1 LFIGNLPYGASEADL
16 RAHFA
21 SVAEPSH
28 VVMPVDRETG
38 RPRGFAFVEFAERP
52 VAEEVIKRFDQQPFQ
67 GRNLAVSEARARED
81 RPPGAPRPGGF
92 SGPRPGGGSYGGP
105 RPGGGGFGGGGFGG
119 PRPGGG
125 GGFGGPRPGGFG
137 GGGGGGGFG
146 GPRPGGGPG
155 GRDRSANFGPPAP
168 PKRLRGAKKGSQQEH
183 KPRGP
188 IKERSGGRIY
198 AVDDLEDSDADLD
211 NLARMPAED
220 EDDAVVDAG
229 VDDTGTDDTE
239 DKE

>member
-1 LFIGNLPYGASEADL
+1 LAVRLFIGNLPYGASEADL

-21 SVAEPSH
+21 PIAEPSH

-38 RPRGFAFVEFAERP
+38 RPRGFAFVEFADRA
-52 VAEEVIKRFDQQPFQ
+52 VAEEVIKRFDAQPFQ

-81 RPPGAPRPGGF
+81 RPPG
-92 SGPRPGGGSYGGP
+92 GPRPGGSYGGP
-105 RPGGGGFGGGGFGG
+105 RPGGPGGYGGPRPGGPGGGFGG
-119 PRPGGG
+119 PRPGGPG

-137 GGGGGGGFG
+137 
-146 GPRPGGGPG
+146 PRPGGPGGPGSPGPG

-168 PKRLRGAKKGSQQEH
+168 PKRLRGKKGSQQEH

-198 AVDDLEDSDADLD
+198 AVDDLEDDSSADID
-211 NLARMPAED
+211 DVATRAD
-220 EDDAVVDAG
+220 EDDLEIEEDR
-229 VDDTGTDDTE
+229 DDE
-239 DKE
+239 DQK